1 MKDYSFYHNKT
12 ILVTGAASG
21 IGKLFAETIAH
32 HADNCTLVLWDR
44 NKEPLAA
51 LQSSLSEKATVIT
64 ALLDIT
70 DVDLLRLDAEQ
81 LLKQGIIPDIILN
94 SAGIVVGKLFHEHT
108 MADIERTMLINTSGS
123 MIVSHLFL
131 EAMMERGS
139 GTIVNMGSASA
150 YIGNPRMSVYAASK
164 WAIHGWS
171 ESLRLEMKSLRSK
184 IHICT
189 VIPSYI
195 DTGMFEGVTSPLFVP
210 LLTTE
215 EIVTMMIS
223 GIARQKK
230 EIKAPF
236 MVHLVPFLK
245 AFLPAALF
253 DWLAGSVL
261 GVYRSMD
268 SFQGKRG

>member
-1 MKDYSFYHNKT
+1 MNSYSFYHNKT
-12 ILVTGAASG
+12 LLITGAASG
-21 IGKLFAETIAH
+21 IGKMFAETIAR
-32 HADNCTLVLWDR
+32 HARNCTLILWDR
-44 NKEPLAA
+44 NRKPLAE
-51 LQSSLSEKATVIT
+51 LQTSLSDKATVVT
-64 ALLDIT
+64 AVLDIT
-70 DVDLLRLDAEQ
+70 NVDLLQLEADR
-81 LLKQGIIPDIILN
+81 LLKEGKVPDIILN

-108 MADIERTMLINTSGS
+108 MADIERTLLINTTGS

-131 EAMMERGS
+131 HAMMERGS

-171 ESLRLEMKSLRSK
+171 ESLRLELRSLGSM
-184 IHICT
+184 IHVCT

-195 DTGMFEGVTSPLFVP
+195 DTGMFEGVKSPLFVP

-215 EIVTMMIS
+215 KIVTMMVS
-223 GIARQKK
+223 GIASQKI

-245 AFLPAALF
+245 AFLPSALF

-261 GVYRSMD
+261 GVYHSMD
-268 SFQGKRG
+268 TFQGKRG